1 MAPKS
6 GDKVRVHYKG
16 TLEDGSMFDS
26 SEGRDPLEFVVG
38 AGHVIPGFDAAVS
51 DLEIGS
57 SATVTIPAADAYG
70 DKIDELVQA
79 VPMEF
84 FQGNAPQV
92 GWVLQLASPDGQQL
106 TATVLE
112 VGEDEAVLDLN
123 HPLAGKDLTFEITL
137 VEIVEE

>member
-38 AGHVIPGFDAAVS
+38 AGHVIPGFDSAVS

-70 DKIDELVQA
+70 EKVDELVQA

-84 FQGNAPQV
+84 FRGEVPQL
-92 GWVLQLASPDGQQL
+92 GWVLQLSSPDGQQL
-106 TATVLE
+106 TATVVE

-123 HPLAGKDLTFEITL
+123 HPLAGKDLTFEIEL

>member
-38 AGHVIPGFDAAVS
+38 AGHVIPGFDSAVS
-51 DLEIGS
+51 GLEIGS

-84 FQGNAPQV
+84 FRGEVPQV

-106 TATVLE
+106 TATVVE
-112 VGEDEAVLDLN
+112 VGEEEAVLDLN
-123 HPLAGKDLTFEITL
+123 HPLAGKDLTFEIEL